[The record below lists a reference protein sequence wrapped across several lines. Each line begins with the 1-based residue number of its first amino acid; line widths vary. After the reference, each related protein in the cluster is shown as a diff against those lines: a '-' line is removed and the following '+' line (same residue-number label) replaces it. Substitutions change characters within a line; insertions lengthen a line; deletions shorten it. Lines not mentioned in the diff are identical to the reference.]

1 MPDGSRRAV
10 TAHWHLTDGAKLAGT
25 VTSRES

>member
-10 TAHWHLTDGAKLAGT
+10 TASWHLTDGANLAGT
-25 VTSRES
+25 VVSREV